1 MRRTWPRS
9 LRVAFCALLVV
20 ISASL
25 GEAVCGWYLL
35 VPSRSPYDAKARF
48 LQGFKILT
56 DMPLSRWSHQGSYES
71 AEGCE
76 GAKSTQ
82 VRTEHSMYSKSV
94 EEYQRLVA
102 DKSMDEK
109 RLSTQRYLAENQNA
123 IVAALAAAR
132 CIATHDPR
140 LR

>member
-1 MRRTWPRS
+1 MRGTWPPS
-9 LRVAFCALLVV
+9 LRAAFCALLVV
-20 ISASL
+20 MSASL

-35 VPSRSPYDAKARF
+35 VPSRGPYDAKAPF

-56 DMPLSRWSHQGSYES
+56 DMPLSKWGHQGSYES

-102 DKSMDEK
+102 DRSTDEK
-109 RLSTQRYLAENQNA
+109 RLTTQRYLTENQNA

-132 CIATHDPR
+132 CIATDDPR